1 MLLSLCQWIQ
11 NTEFSTAVREGA
23 LLYPIFGGIHLLA
36 IALFGGMIL
45 AADIRLLGWGLMRLS
60 VSDVVQQLRVW
71 KWLGGVVIILTGLV
85 LTWAEPEKMY
95 HSRSFWIK
103 MTLLLA
109 VGLHAWVFHAKVY
122 GNTAQLDENL
132 TTQAK
137 LAGFLSLLLWA
148 GIILTGR
155 LIAFD

>member
-1 MLLSLCQWIQ
+1 MYKRQ
-11 NTEFSTAVREGA
+11 
-23 LLYPIFGGIHLLA
+23 
-36 IALFGGMIL
+36 
-45 AADIRLLGWGLMRLS
+45 
-60 VSDVVQQLRVW
+60 VSDVVLQLRVW
-71 KWLGGVVIILTGLV
+71 KWLGGVLIILTGLV

-109 VGLHAWVFHAKVY
+109 VAIHAWVFHAKVY
-122 GNTAQLDENL
+122 GNTAQLDERL
-132 TTQAK
+132 TPQAK

-148 GIILTGR
+148 GIIVSGR